1 MKLVNEMEHSEIVD
15 TIRERVIESVSQN
28 MYLYGVSPSIGRL
41 YGTLF
46 FNGKPMTLDDM
57 KEELKM
63 SKTSMSTSVRT
74 LMELNMVERVWRKG
88 IRKDLYEAQGDWY
101 QIFTDFFS
109 NQWRKV
115 TAMNTKAVQQSLN
128 ELTQLMRN
136 PELSETERELIQAD
150 MDKYRY
156 IIDYYNWLNHLFDFL
171 ESDELFQIVKKKMDQ
186 GKSEPPAD
194 LGS

>member
-136 PELSETERELIQAD
+136 PELSETERELIHAD

>member
-1 MKLVNEMEHSEIVD
+1 MKLVNEMDRSEIVEN
-15 TIRERVIESVSQN
+15 IRDRVIESVSQN

-46 FNGKPMTLDDM
+46 FNGEPMTLDDM

-74 LMELNMVERVWRKG
+74 LMELNMVERAWRKG
-88 IRKDLYEAQGDWY
+88 IRKDLYEAQDDWY

-115 TAMNTKAVQQSLN
+115 TAMNMKAVRQSLS
-128 ELTQLMRN
+128 ELTRLMDD
-136 PELSETERELIQAD
+136 PELSESDRELIQTD
-150 MDKYRY
+150 MDKYQY
-156 IIDYYNWLNHLFDFL
+156 ILNYYKWLNEFFDFL
-171 ESDELFQIVKKKMDQ
+171 NSDELYQVVKKKMD
-186 GKSEPPAD
+186 AD
-194 LGS
+194 Q